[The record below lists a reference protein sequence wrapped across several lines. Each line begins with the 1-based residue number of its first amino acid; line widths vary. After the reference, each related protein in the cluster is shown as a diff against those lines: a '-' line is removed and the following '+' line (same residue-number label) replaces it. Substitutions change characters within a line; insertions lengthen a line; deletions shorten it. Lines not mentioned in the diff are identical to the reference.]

1 MNFFQKRCIFQVY
14 LLIHFCSSSSYRM
27 AGWLRLAETFGSIW
41 LSLCSSR
48 TSRAGCL
55 APCPGGFWRSPRRI
69 SPELLWAACASAPSP
84 AQHRSDSWCSEGTS
98 CIPLHAYCL
107 LPWHW
112 STPSYVIIASSIH
125 LSIYINKIHPSI
137 QQFSRM
143 KFVCIVNVNY
153 YNVNQSLQNQSVL
166 NNFMK

>member
-1 MNFFQKRCIFQVY
+1 MHSWS
-14 LLIHFCSSSSYRM
+14 L
-27 AGWLRLAETFGSIW
+27 WLNP
-41 LSLCSSR
+41 CSSR
-48 TSRAGCL
+48 DTLSRV
-55 APCPGGFWRSPRRI
+55 PRRRF
-69 SPELLWAACASAPSP
+69 PKRRFHRLWAACASAPSP